1 MPCLLSLVLSVGFLA
16 LTFTFDGT
24 NFLSR
29 YNARAGDA
37 VASKALPSSKAPIF
51 STIRRKDRGRG
62 KGGRKEREGEGKEEN
77 ERDLDSWLYTQGYPL
92 ALPFQSH
99 HVLPGVTGHFQY
111 DILL

>member
-1 MPCLLSLVLSVGFLA
+1 MPCLLSLVSSVGFLA

-51 STIRRKDRGRG
+51 STIRRKDGGRG
-62 KGGRKEREGEGKEEN
+62 KGRRKEGEGGRERRN

-92 ALPFQSH
+92 ALSFQSH
-99 HVLPGVTGHFQY
+99 PVLPGVAGHFQY
-111 DILL
+111 DLLL

>member
-1 MPCLLSLVLSVGFLA
+1 MPCLLSLVSSVGFLA

-37 VASKALPSSKAPIF
+37 VASKALPPSKAPIF
-51 STIRRKDRGRG
+51 STIRRKDGGEERERRGR
-62 KGGRKEREGEGKEEN
+62 ERRN
-77 ERDLDSWLYTQGYPL
+77 ERDLDSWLYTRGYPL
-92 ALPFQSH
+92 ALSFQSH
-99 HVLPGVTGHFQY
+99 PVLPGVAGHFQY

>member
-1 MPCLLSLVLSVGFLA
+1 MPCLLSLVSSVGFLA

-51 STIRRKDRGRG
+51 STIRRKD
-62 KGGRKEREGEGKEEN
+62 GGEEREEGKREKGEGKEEMKGTWI
-77 ERDLDSWLYTQGYPL
+77 LGCT
-92 ALPFQSH
+92 H
-99 HVLPGVTGHFQY
+99 KVTH
-111 DILL
+111 